1 MATIGFIGLGNMGG
15 PMAANLL
22 AAGHELKVFD
32 VDEAAAEAAVEK
44 GATKVAS
51 ADDAVAGV
59 EFVISM
65 LPDGDIVKNLYL
77 HAEALLEVIDPATL
91 VIDSSTIAAED
102 AREVHAAA
110 KERGVGMI
118 DAPVSGGVGAAKVGK
133 LTFICGGEPGDVDR
147 ARDVLGD
154 MGKAVFRAGPSGAGQ
169 IAKICNN
176 MLLAVHMIGTSE
188 ALALA
193 DRAELDPKAMT
204 EILTASSGR
213 NWSLDTYNPWPG
225 VQDGVPA
232 GNEYRGGF
240 LVKLMNKDLG
250 LAAEAAA
257 RLGADTPMGDLARR
271 LYAEHGEASYLDR
284 DFSSILERFRGNK

>member
-32 VDEAAAEAAVEK
+32 LAPQLAEPLVEQGAARVDSARDAA
-44 GATKVAS
+44 
-51 ADDAVAGV
+51 AGV

-65 LPDGDIVKNLYL
+65 LPNGEIVKNLYI
-77 HAEALLEVIDPATL
+77 HGDALLDAIGPATL

-102 AREVHAAA
+102 AVEVHEAA
-110 KERGVGMI
+110 KARGIGMI
-118 DAPVSGGVGAAKVGK
+118 DAPVSGGVGAAKAGK
-133 LTFICGGEPGDVDR
+133 LTFICGGEESDVER
-147 ARDVLGD
+147 ARGVLGD

-169 IAKICNN
+169 VAKICNN
-176 MLLAVHMIGTSE
+176 MLLAVHMIGTAE
-188 ALALA
+188 ALAMGDKA
-193 DRAELDPKAMT
+193 GLDPKAMT
-204 EILTASSGR
+204 GILTASSGR

-225 VQDGVPA
+225 VQEGVPA
-232 GNEYRGGF
+232 GNDYQGGF

-250 LAAEAAA
+250 LAAAAAA

-271 LYAEHGEASYLDR
+271 LYAEHGEASYADK
-284 DFSSILERFRGNK
+284 DFSSILERFRGG

>member
-1 MATIGFIGLGNMGG
+1 MVKIGFIGLGNMGG

-32 VDEAAAEAAVEK
+32 LATELADPLVEQGAARADSAGDAA
-44 GATKVAS
+44 T
-51 ADDAVAGV
+51 DV

-65 LPDGDIVKNLYL
+65 LPNGEIVKKLYI
-77 HAEALLEVIDPATL
+77 HDDALLDAIDPATL

-102 AREVHAAA
+102 AVEVHEAA
-110 KERGVGMI
+110 KQRGAGMI
-118 DAPVSGGVGAAKVGK
+118 DAPVSGGVGAAKAGK
-133 LTFICGGEPGDVDR
+133 LTFICGGGEEDVDR

-169 IAKICNN
+169 VAKICNN
-176 MLLAVHMIGTSE
+176 MLLAVHMIGTAE
-188 ALALA
+188 ALALGAKA
-193 DRAELDPKAMT
+193 DLDPKAMT
-204 EILTASSGR
+204 EIMTASSGR

-232 GNEYRGGF
+232 GNDYQGGF

-250 LAAEAAA
+250 LAAEAAK
-257 RLGADTPMGDLARR
+257 RLGADTPMGDLARE
-271 LYAEHGEASYLDR
+271 LYTKHGEASYSER
-284 DFSSILERFRGNK
+284 DFSSILKRFL